1 MSILIEKNLQTQEY
15 SRQQLRKVK
24 DVPLDMLESV
34 LEKTEIITST
44 RRARQLYKAISLA
57 KSILIVGVVSAVM
70 YNLLR
75 STDDCAQVHLRDAQ
89 RLARRN
95 ESISAEMDAWIT
107 DNQEWLQ
114 DYFDESSEVTYKT
127 ISPEKLEIY
136 RDRVA
141 KIIEELEIP
150 DVSPEENARFI
161 ESKTLNMV
169 ADVLLY
175 IKKKKIIKFAIY
187 LFFFI
192 SSFGIYF
199 SSMFMKIHIANIN
212 KNISTILSLENQ
224 NYFCKKGYYWSIDE
238 KMTTL
243 KLSKIY
249 IRVGRRKTNEQAP
262 KQKVQVVSLQISR
275 SDSGNTPK
283 QDQKD
288 GSNEEMQMQV
298 RERSRSP
305 APRHT
310 QLQQPYN
317 PYMMYMQP
325 GMHHHIGQM
334 HPQFN
339 PTFQHIPQM
348 HLSGHPGQ
356 QGQLS
361 HPGLPGHPYAPYYH
375 YATQANFDIHNN
387 IHHHTPP
394 HDGEALEHDNANDDG
409 QDAGDTEAFSDSY
422 CDDSKPQA
430 ANQIPSKHR
439 SHNRSRKGGQR
450 VMTYAFTHRS
460 DA

>member
-1 MSILIEKNLQTQEY
+1 MSILIEKDLKEGKF
-15 SRQQLRKVK
+15 SRKQLKKVK
-24 DVPLDMLESV
+24 EVPSDLLESI
-34 LEKTEIITST
+34 LEKVEIMTCTKRLSQIFRGVSFFKLSIIVGLASMVIHSLLRT
-44 RRARQLYKAISLA
+44 RNEAEIDNLKAIQ
-57 KSILIVGVVSAVM
+57 KSI
-70 YNLLR
+70 R
-75 STDDCAQVHLRDAQ
+75 RDYSVYE
-89 RLARRN
+89 N
-95 ESISAEMDAWIT
+95 IDVWIT
-107 DNQEWLQ
+107 KNQQWLH
-114 DYFDESSEVTYKT
+114 DYFDESSDVTFKSMLPSDLEFYRGRVKGIMDEMEITDVIQEERLKFTEGKT
-127 ISPEKLEIY
+127 IE
-136 RDRVA
+136 
-141 KIIEELEIP
+141 
-150 DVSPEENARFI
+150 
-161 ESKTLNMV
+161 MV
-169 ADVLLY
+169 GKVLLSTR
-175 IKKKKIIKFAIY
+175 KKHLVKCVLCLLVAI
-187 LFFFI
+187 LC
-192 SSFGIYF
+192 FGVYF
-199 SSMFMKIHIANIN
+199 SSMFMKTHNANIY
-212 KNISTILSLENQ
+212 KNVSAYLSFENES
-224 NYFCKKGYYWSIDE
+224 YFCKKGYYWSIDE